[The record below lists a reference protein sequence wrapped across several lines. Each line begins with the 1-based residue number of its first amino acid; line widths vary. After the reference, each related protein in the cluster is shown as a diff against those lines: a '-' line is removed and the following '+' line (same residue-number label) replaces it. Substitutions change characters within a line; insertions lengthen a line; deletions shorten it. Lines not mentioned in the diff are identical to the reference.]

1 MTVRMG
7 NIDPGQGQETD
18 QETDHIGDVVEA
30 DLAIVAD
37 AIADIE
43 VEVGHVIVTVDTAED
58 KFLCVNNKL
67 KLKNLWIQRHA
78 FYYWIVKADSSF
90 RNMGF
95 DNFGQTIL
103 VKCALLGDAAVGKT
117 AISQA
122 LGAFFTCNF
131 FIQT

>member
-7 NIDPGQGQETD
+7 NIDPDQNQETD
-18 QETDHIGDVVEA
+18 PETDPETDHIGDVVEA

-67 KLKNLWIQRHA
+67 KLKKKLMN
-78 FYYWIVKADSSF
+78 S
-90 RNMGF
+90 
-95 DNFGQTIL
+95 T
-103 VKCALLGDAAVGKT
+103 
-117 AISQA
+117 
-122 LGAFFTCNF
+122 
-131 FIQT
+131 

>member
-1 MTVRMG
+1 MTKRLLKIVRMG
-7 NIDPGQGQETD
+7 NIDPDQGQETD

-67 KLKNLWIQRHA
+67 KLKKLMNSTPR
-78 FYYWIVKADSSF
+78 FYY
-90 RNMGF
+90 
-95 DNFGQTIL
+95 
-103 VKCALLGDAAVGKT
+103 
-117 AISQA
+117 
-122 LGAFFTCNF
+122 
-131 FIQT
+131 